1 MLDSPS
7 TDWSPLSGY
16 QTQYS
21 TNSPASS
28 LHPSFSNHQNKPPQP
43 PIPGIAPDTPP
54 ISVHSSANS
63 TIHPA
68 DGATHQQSHNAMS
81 SRGHPSPPS
90 SVAGRS
96 SNGTMGNVM
105 DERRYAAMEQSL
117 ADHHRVLMRYL
128 GPRLRE
134 LRADPRQAKARDKL
148 LRLTAGQFQ
157 ELSTDVFDELTRRED
172 ERKRGGPDQPGN
184 PVPKYLLPRP
194 TFHVKRNQARQKLS
208 TLPVDRFQQLATDVF
223 FELERRFPRFARAG
237 SRQDSIPDRNSPS
250 RNSPSRNGAYSRSTS
265 RQGDYAPQGLGLE
278 NVTTGD
284 AKPLPKMYQ
293 SNVMVPNK
301 GTMVEDDSDNEGS
314 APRSIP
320 SGRDSP
326 PREYRDM
333 ITKLENK
340 VDDLVAQLQLKE
352 KEVEQAQSSTQVG
365 FLSTSFTP
373 TNVFRTLQLKSLS
386 GLILETV

>member
-28 LHPSFSNHQNKPPQP
+28 LHPSFSNHSKPPQP

-54 ISVHSSANS
+54 ISVHSSATS
-63 TIHPA
+63 SHPA
-68 DGATHQQSHNAMS
+68 DGAVHQQQSHNAMS
-81 SRGHPSPPS
+81 SRGNPSPPS

-96 SNGTMGNVM
+96 SNGTMSNVM
-105 DERRYAAMEQSL
+105 DERKYAAMEQAL

-134 LRADPRQAKARDKL
+134 LRADPRQARARDKL
-148 LRLTAGQFQ
+148 LRLSVGQFQ

-237 SRQDSIPDRNSPS
+237 SRADSIADRNSPS
-250 RNSPSRNGAYSRSTS
+250 RNGGYSRSTS
-265 RQGDYAPQGLGLE
+265 RQGDYAPPPPPPPQGLGLE

-284 AKPLPKMYQ
+284 IKPQPKIYQ

-314 APRSIP
+314 GPRSIP
-320 SGRDSP
+320 SGRGSP

-333 ITKLENK
+333 ISKLENK

-352 KEVEQAQSSTQVG
+352 KEVEQAQSSSRQSTQVSL
-365 FLSTSFTP
+365 FQHHLS
-373 TNVFRTLQLKSLS
+373 QLR
-386 GLILETV
+386 